1 MRKNAGFSLVELII
15 VISIIAVLAGIL
27 IPVFANVA
35 DDAVDS
41 EAIQNAKVVYTNY
54 AVAHAQD
61 GSLEHDLIYVHDED
75 HVIIIVNGSTQ
86 NVIYES
92 QEAALKALCDD
103 PNTNQDETQNFELEA
118 SGFDKLWVVVEK

>member
-1 MRKNAGFSLVELII
+1 MRKNAGFSLVELIV

-35 DDAVDS
+35 EEAKNS
-41 EAIQNAKVVYTNY
+41 EAVQYANSVYTNY
-54 AVAHAQD
+54 AIIHAQD
-61 GSLEHDLIYVHDED
+61 GSLENDVIYVHDEE
-75 HVIIIVNGSTQ
+75 HVVLIINGSVQ
-86 NVIYES
+86 GDVYES

-103 PNTNQDETQNFELEA
+103 PNTDQDETQNFELEA

>member
-1 MRKNAGFSLVELII
+1 MRKNAGFSLVELVV

-35 DDAVDS
+35 EEAKNS
-41 EAIQNAKVVYTNY
+41 EAVQNANSVYTNY
-54 AVAHAQD
+54 AIIHAQD
-61 GSLEHDLIYVHDED
+61 GSLENDVIYVHDEE
-75 HVIIIVNGSTQ
+75 HVVVIINGSVQ
-86 NVIYES
+86 GDVYES

-103 PNTNQDETQNFELEA
+103 PNTDQDETQNFELEA

>member
-1 MRKNAGFSLVELII
+1 MRKNAGFSLVELIV

-35 DDAVDS
+35 EEAKNS
-41 EAIQNAKVVYTNY
+41 EAVQNANSVYTNY
-54 AVAHAQD
+54 AIIHAQD
-61 GSLEHDLIYVHDED
+61 GSLENDVIYVHDEE
-75 HVIIIVNGSTQ
+75 HVVVIINGSVQ
-86 NVIYES
+86 GDVYES

-103 PNTNQDETQNFELEA
+103 PNTDQDETQNFELEA

>member
-35 DDAVDS
+35 EEAKNS
-41 EAIQNAKVVYTNY
+41 EAIQNANSVYTNY
-54 AVAHAQD
+54 AIIHAQD
-61 GSLEHDLIYVHDED
+61 GSLEHDVIYVHDEE
-75 HVIIIVNGSTQ
+75 HVIVIINGSVQ
-86 NVIYES
+86 GDVYES

-103 PNTNQDETQNFELEA
+103 PNTDQDETQNFELEA

>member
-1 MRKNAGFSLVELII
+1 MRKNAGFSLVELIV

-35 DDAVDS
+35 EEAKNS
-41 EAIQNAKVVYTNY
+41 EAVQNANSVYTNY
-54 AVAHAQD
+54 AILHAQD
-61 GSLEHDLIYVHDED
+61 GSLENDVIYVHDEE
-75 HVIIIVNGSTQ
+75 HVVVIINGSVQ
-86 NVIYES
+86 GDVYES

-103 PNTNQDETQNFELEA
+103 PNTDQDETQNFELEA